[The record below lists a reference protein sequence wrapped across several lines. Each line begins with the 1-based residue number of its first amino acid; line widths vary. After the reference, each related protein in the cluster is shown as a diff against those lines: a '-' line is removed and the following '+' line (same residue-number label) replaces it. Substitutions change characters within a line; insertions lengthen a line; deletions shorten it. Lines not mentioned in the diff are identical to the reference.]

1 MQENIV
7 TYEEYLDV
15 KNQPDEEN
23 TKILIEQAT
32 DECVMQIAFNAKENM
47 SIETEDLGNGKT
59 RVRVRMKLVPA

>member
-23 TKILIEQAT
+23 TRMLIEQAT

-47 SIETEDLGNGKT
+47 NIETKDLGNGKT
-59 RVRVRMKLVPA
+59 RVRVSMKLVHR